1 MTIICRGI
9 PHNFESCRQSL
20 WKGRC
25 KLLLERPVYMT
36 SKGLLDLE
44 DELAY
49 LQDVRRLEVIERLQ
63 ETKVGSDWMDNTE
76 NMLVEE
82 DLAFIEG
89 RIQELTYMLDHAQLI
104 EPGKEDDKVEMGE
117 TVVIQLSDGVI
128 EMYTIVGVAEA
139 DPGAGFISNESP
151 LGRALLNH
159 KVGDEVVVQAPMGK
173 LQYQIV
179 ALKPGMSRRVA

>member
-1 MTIICRGI
+1 M
-9 PHNFESCRQSL
+9 
-20 WKGRC
+20 
-25 KLLLERPVYMT
+25 LLEKPVYMT
-36 SKGLLDLE
+36 GKGLLELE

-63 ETKVGSDWMDNTE
+63 EARVGSDWMDNTE
-76 NMLVEE
+76 NMLIEE
-82 DLAFIEG
+82 ELAFIEG

-104 EPGKEDDKVEMGE
+104 APGKEDDRVEMGE
-117 TVVIQLSDGVI
+117 TVVIQPPDGEL

-139 DPGAGFISNESP
+139 NPGAGFISNESP

-173 LQYQIV
+173 LYYQIV
-179 ALKPGMSRRVA
+179 GLKPGIARRAV